1 MHKTVSEAELKG
13 LSRLQKALLK
23 KGLEAHCVRALD
35 QVYGIEPEGSF
46 GIKGMLKEV
55 EDQQERASRR
65 AGASRSLER
74 LIERGLLACCGR
86 GSWRL
91 TPSGV
96 KAARKLYPDIKE
108 LTAKELE
115 RHNDLRVG
123 IQSWI
128 QEHPQVTTR
137 RHKPRQKSPS
147 PDMNA
152 SLSEEEIEIDF

>member
-1 MHKTVSEAELKG
+1 MHKIVSEAELSR

-23 KGLEAHCVRALD
+23 KGLEAHCMRALD
-35 QVYGIEPEGSF
+35 HLYGIEPEGSF

-55 EDQQERASRR
+55 EDRRERASRR
-65 AGASRSLER
+65 AAAGRSLER
-74 LIERGLLACCGR
+74 LIERGFLESCGR

-115 RHNDLRVG
+115 SITLCGSESNPGSRSIL
-123 IQSWI
+123 
-128 QEHPQVTTR
+128 
-137 RHKPRQKSPS
+137 KSPS
-147 PDMNA
+147 VAAPRRA
-152 SLSEEEIEIDF
+152 PVRQ